1 MCNLIADTLYY
12 FRGHKKQ
19 HLAQLPVGGA
29 LGKRLAVLAGLVVV
43 AVEEGLA
50 AYGRVQPLDLRQMQ
64 LGGSSKRRAVGEQLA
79 GQVPLRRIGAG
90 KSLVEPGAGLLQ
102 ELSVL
107 GADLAEKCLMGRSF
121 NKEGLYYFVVDGLNF
136 YFIIF

>member
-64 LGGSSKRRAVGEQLA
+64 LGGPAQWRAVGEQ
-79 GQVPLRRIGAG
+79 PLRRIGAG

-121 NKEGLYYFVVDGLNF
+121 NKEGLYYFVVDGINL